1 MQTKLFTG
9 GQFCTNLYI
18 VHNQQE
24 AIIIDPGFADQ
35 EIDQFI
41 EQQNLKIKYII
52 LTHAHI
58 DHYLYAG
65 YYRVKYKAKI
75 YCHEADKQQFKR
87 SYSYAKKVVD
97 QFPQNFM
104 NSADIYFNCGQI
116 FQLQDVQL
124 KIIHTPGHTP
134 GSCCLV
140 SENTSQLFTGDTLFS
155 DTIGNYS
162 FPGGSFK
169 DMSDSIHFLEK
180 QNQYYQFLI
189 YPGHS
194 GTEIY
199 NVAILKALDVLEW

>member
-18 VHNQQE
+18 VHNQYE

-41 EQQNLKIKYII
+41 EQQNLIIKYII

-58 DHYLYAG
+58 DHYLFAG

-104 NSADIYFNCGQI
+104 NSADIYFNCGQL
-116 FQLQDVQL
+116 QLCLNHVPFYVRFTLLFNMYVFNYIINQSIIIKFIIIQD
-124 KIIHTPGHTP
+124 
-134 GSCCLV
+134 
-140 SENTSQLFTGDTLFS
+140 
-155 DTIGNYS
+155 
-162 FPGGSFK
+162 
-169 DMSDSIHFLEK
+169 DSIIFHIESKISLQK
-180 QNQYYQFLI
+180 
-189 YPGHS
+189 
-194 GTEIY
+194 
-199 NVAILKALDVLEW
+199 